1 MPADG
6 DALLTLAEEIDDL
19 GRHLELV
26 GAELR
31 NFQPWQPTT
40 PVVPTA
46 PPIPPPAYQFDGTA
60 RATILLG
67 EAILLVLV
75 AL

>member
-1 MPADG
+1 M
-6 DALLTLAEEIDDL
+6 TL
-19 GRHLELV
+19 
-26 GAELR
+26 GAVLSWSAPSYGTSSPG
-31 NFQPWQPTT
+31 QVTT
-40 PVVPTA
+40 PVAPTA

-75 AL
+75 ALWAVNKIALLGALASR